1 MKTDFLKP
9 ATLTEA
15 LSLLA
20 QYGDRAVVVNGG
32 TDIVAKI
39 TKGDVEPEA
48 IIYIA
53 EIPELK
59 SIQERDDYLSI
70 GGAVTYKEIIES
82 PLCNKLSGLIQAVSE
97 VGSPPIRNVATPAG
111 NIANGAPA
119 ADCNVMLLALDADVV
134 LASKDGERISKLP
147 DILVAPFQTTIAKN
161 ELIKEIR
168 IALPHSDTS
177 SAYVKLT
184 RRKAQDISRV
194 SVGVFLSIA
203 QGVCREIRIA
213 LGAVNK
219 VPVRAYSLEKMLV
232 GKEMEPGLQEIQGVF
247 PAEAS
252 PRKSYKKLVT
262 GPIIERA
269 IRKAWTTMAL
279 GGEYVD

>member
-1 MKTDFLKP
+1 MKTDFFKP

-15 LSLLA
+15 LSILA
-20 QYGDRAVVVNGG
+20 QYGDKAAVVNGG

-48 IIYIA
+48 IVYIA

-59 SIQERDDYLSI
+59 SIEERDEYLSI
-70 GGAVTYKEIIES
+70 GGAVTYREIMES
-82 PLCNKLSGLIQAVSE
+82 TLCQKLSGLIQAVAE

-119 ADCNVMLLALDADVV
+119 ADCNVILLALDADVV

-168 IALPHSDTS
+168 IALPHADNS

-232 GKEMEPGLQEIQGVF
+232 GKEMEPGLQEIRGVF

-262 GPIIERA
+262 GPVIERA
-269 IRKAWTTMAL
+269 SRKAWTTMAL